1 MKNNMKSLPINYAS
15 ANKQRGVLLIVTM
28 ILLLIISGV
37 AAFTIKGSGSS
48 ENVANNTRTQALAMQ
63 AAEAALRYAETGVLN
78 QNRQDNAKPLGNPAY
93 LFTIAAAPTGLPAD
107 WTTEAKWD
115 GSNSTSTVVNLF
127 DLDGVASCPTN
138 YSSTA
143 SREGNFCG
151 LYKRPP
157 ECMAQYANLD
167 NRVVWVTCRGFGP
180 EVVASANKELPSGAE
195 VFLQSIVRLPYP

>member
-1 MKNNMKSLPINYAS
+1 MKTNMKSLSLTSAS

-63 AAEAALRYAETGVLN
+63 AAEAALRYAETDILE
-78 QNRQDNAKPLGNPAY
+78 QNRLDNTIPPGTPVRRVPIAPA
-93 LFTIAAAPTGLPAD
+93 ATGLPAD

-127 DLDGVASCPTN
+127 ALDGVASCPTN

-167 NRVVWVTCRGFGP
+167 KRVVWVTCRGFGP

>member
-1 MKNNMKSLPINYAS
+1 MKTNMKSLSLTSAS

-63 AAEAALRYAETGVLN
+63 AAEAALRYAETDILE
-78 QNRQDNAKPLGNPAY
+78 QNRLDNTIPPGTPVRRVPIAPA
-93 LFTIAAAPTGLPAD
+93 ATGLPAD

-127 DLDGVASCPTN
+127 ALDGVASCPTN